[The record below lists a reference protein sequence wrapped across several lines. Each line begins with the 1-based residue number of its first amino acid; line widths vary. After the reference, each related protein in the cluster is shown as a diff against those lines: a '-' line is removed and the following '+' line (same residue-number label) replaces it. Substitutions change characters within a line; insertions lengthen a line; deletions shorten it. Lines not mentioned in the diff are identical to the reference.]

1 MASDVSIRVGVD
13 GAAEFKTAIRSM
25 NGQMRTLDSEM
36 RALTSG
42 IDNLDDAEA
51 ATAQRM
57 DVMSRKIQ
65 LTGQRIQTLT
75 AEYDRQVA
83 KLEEL
88 GRAQQEALNSGD
100 TAAIARATNAYNR
113 QQQEVNNLSRQLNNA
128 QADMNRFEQNMRDI
142 ENGTDRLTQSFRDT
156 GNAADNMGN
165 SFADAFT
172 AGAVSGAVQSMIS
185 GISGLIDSTMEYQR
199 IMASLETSSQ
209 HAGYTAEQ
217 TETSYRQ
224 LYQVLGDEQSSAT
237 ALANFQALGLSQTEL
252 TRLIDSAI
260 GAWATY
266 GDSIPIDSL
275 AEAVNETVK
284 VGTVTGTFAD
294 VLNWAGTSEDDFNDK
309 LAACTDEQ
317 ERMQLVMD
325 ELSRQGLPQMADAFR
340 QNNAALIETNDAQAQ
355 MQDALAQTTEAV
367 MPLAASITS
376 GLASALTALQPT
388 IQTII
393 EKVQDFTRAVI
404 DFISDNRELASVIS
418 TVAIAF
424 LSFSKVSGAIT
435 AIKGFAVSLKSAITA
450 MRTAQTASQ
459 LLNATLLANP
469 WGMVATAVSVLVGV
483 LGTFAIQSL
492 TTENSLDSLTDKID
506 EQAESWKELADASQ
520 EQAEG
525 ELAQIEQARRYVE
538 ELQGMVDANGRVTE
552 TESARAAGLYELVN
566 QLLPGLVQKT
576 GEGEKATYSFADSI
590 DTLIEKQKALALQEA
605 YRDDYVEAIK
615 KKQEAVETLT
625 ELYQKQAKYQKEWE
639 ESNGADSFA
648 KKQLGQVEKSIQKQT
663 ELLGTYDQTIT
674 KVEALNTAIASGD
687 YESASQMVDNF
698 GLSLQNLSNMS
709 IAQVTEEYNQLKTA
723 IAGIENQLNSGGL
736 EESQR
741 LALQGVLNQLN
752 GYLPQYEAQMNALGA
767 GGINS
772 FGEGTTSATPSA
784 VNAVDNVR
792 LQSINALNMGDQP
805 SQLGSNGIAN
815 YAVGIVSNI
824 ANAVSASG
832 SVRESA
838 IENLESS
845 AQALSKG
852 VETGSSYGKGISSS
866 SGGVGSIALNI
877 AKTASANLDD
887 YVGAKTSGQ
896 NMTAGFLAGFTGDSI
911 YARARTIVRN
921 VQNIVSVTMEMH
933 SPSRWMKRAGKN
945 IVEGLA
951 IGLESDSAEKAI
963 ENQVRSIMD
972 AAVDLS
978 DTLGKAL
985 LKKEDELNN
994 AIAEMDA
1001 EAAEKQAAEE
1011 LATYKQNLKE
1021 KYDELGKAEK
1031 KEKAKIQAEIDKL
1044 QKDWNDKQ
1052 LETQEKAAKEQ
1063 LQAQLSALQEY
1074 KQEYESALQEIE
1086 QSQQSMADKLMSYGE
1101 LFGTI
1106 TDEETGASFIELGDL
1121 EEEINA
1127 IERYGNALEELKS
1140 RGIPEGLLDEVV
1152 NLNVDDAIAYTDQLL
1167 NMTDD
1172 QYEKYMQL
1180 WEQKQEAAEEVARK
1194 FYQDEMDAMTREF
1207 VDKIP
1212 GELSDVKDEMRTI
1225 GVNSIQGM
1233 INGIKSMSGILSDAA
1248 RQVISDALSAMRSE
1262 ADIHSPSKK
1271 TENLIGKPLAQGIEV
1286 GFLDQLAGIKNT
1298 MASAIMAPFNRVTT
1312 TDLYGATAGMVNGMA
1327 AAAPTGGDIPTINVP
1342 VYLNKRQIAEA
1353 MYDPLKQVGKQR
1365 GY

>member
-51 ATAQRM
+51 AAAQRM

-75 AEYDRQVA
+75 EEYDRQAA

-88 GRAQQEALNSGD
+88 GRAQDEAMQSND
-100 TAAIARATNAYNR
+100 TAAITRATNAYNH
-113 QQQEVNNLSRQLNNA
+113 QQQVVNDLTRQLNSA
-128 QADMNRFEQNMRDI
+128 QADMNRFEREMRDI

-217 TETSYRQ
+217 TEASYRQ

-355 MQDALAQTTEAV
+355 MQNALAQTTEAV

-393 EKVQDFTRAVI
+393 EKVQDFTSAVI

-424 LSFSKVSGAIT
+424 LSFSKISTAIT
-435 AIKGFAVSLKSAITA
+435 AIKGFVTSIKGMITA
-450 MRTAQTASQ
+450 MRSAQTASQ
-459 LLNATLLANP
+459 LLNTTLMANP
-469 WGMVATAVSVLVGV
+469 WGLAAAAVSVFVGALATLAV
-483 LGTFAIQSL
+483 SSIN
-492 TTENSLDSLTDKID
+492 TEDSLDSLTDKID

-520 EQAEG
+520 EKAEG
-525 ELAQIEQARRYVE
+525 ELAQIEQARQYIE

-552 TESARAAGLYELVN
+552 AESARAAGLYELVN

-605 YRDDYVEAIK
+605 YQDDYVEAIK
-615 KKQEAVETLT
+615 GKQEAVENLT
-625 ELYQKQAKYQKEWE
+625 KLYGEQAKWQEQYNKYGE
-639 ESNGADSFA
+639 AYA
-648 KKQLGQVEKSIQKQT
+648 KGELERTNQAIEKQT

-698 GLSLQNLSNMS
+698 GLSLQNLGNMS
-709 IAQVTEEYNQLKTA
+709 VAQLTEEYNQLKTA

-741 LALQGVLNQLN
+741 LALQGVLKQLN

-767 GGINS
+767 GGIDS
-772 FGEGTTSATPSA
+772 FSEGTTSATPSA

-805 SQLGSNGIAN
+805 SQLGSEA
-815 YAVGIVSNI
+815 
-824 ANAVSASG
+824 
-832 SVRESA
+832 
-838 IENLESS
+838 
-845 AQALSKG
+845 
-852 VETGSSYGKGISSS
+852 GSSYGEGISSS
-866 SGGVGSIALNI
+866 SGDVGSIALNI

-887 YVGAKTSGQ
+887 YAGAKTSGQ

-921 VQNIVSVTMEMH
+921 VQNVVSVTMEMN

-963 ENQVRSIMD
+963 ENQIRSIMD

-1011 LATYKQNLKE
+1011 LATYKQNLKT
-1021 KYDELGKAEK
+1021 KYEELGKAEK

-1086 QSQQSMADKLMSYGE
+1086 QSQQSMADKLMDYGE
-1101 LFGTI
+1101 LFETI
-1106 TDEETGASFIELGDL
+1106 TDEETGVSFIELGDL

-1152 NLNVDDAIAYTDQLL
+1152 NLNIDDAIAYTDQLL

-1194 FYQDEMDAMTREF
+1194 FYQDEMDAMTKEF
-1207 VDKIP
+1207 VDRIP
-1212 GELSDVKDEMRTI
+1212 GELSGLKDDMRTI
-1225 GVNSIQGM
+1225 GVNSIQGL
-1233 INGIKSMSGILSDAA
+1233 INGIQSMSGMLSDAA

-1286 GFLDQLAGIKNT
+1286 GFFDQLASIKNT
-1298 MASAIMAPFNRVTT
+1298 MASAIMAPFSRITT
-1312 TDLYGATAGMVNGMA
+1312 NDLYGATAGMVNGMA
-1327 AAAPTGGDIPTINVP
+1327 AAAPVGGMTSTVVIPVN
-1342 VYLNKRQIAEA
+1342 LNGKKIAEVI
-1353 MYDPLKQVGKQR
+1353 YDPLKQVGKQR

>member
-13 GAAEFKTAIRSM
+13 GASEFKTAIRSM

-51 ATAQRM
+51 AAAQRM

-75 AEYDRQVA
+75 DEYDRQAA

-88 GRAQQEALNSGD
+88 GRAQDEAMQSND
-100 TAAIARATNAYNR
+100 TAAITRATNAYNH
-113 QQQEVNNLSRQLNNA
+113 QQQVVNNLTRQLNSA
-128 QADMNRFEQNMRDI
+128 QADMNRFEREMRDI

-217 TETSYRQ
+217 TEASYRQ

-355 MQDALAQTTEAV
+355 MHNALAQTTEAV

-424 LSFSKVSGAIT
+424 LSFSKISTAIT
-435 AIKGFAVSLKSAITA
+435 AIKGFVTSIKGMITA
-450 MRTAQTASQ
+450 MRSAQTASQ
-459 LLNATLLANP
+459 LLNTTLMANP
-469 WGMVATAVSVLVGV
+469 WGLAAAAVSVFVGALATLAV
-483 LGTFAIQSL
+483 SSIN
-492 TTENSLDSLTDKID
+492 TEDSLDSLTDKID

-552 TESARAAGLYELVN
+552 AESARAAGLYELVN

-576 GEGEKATYSFADSI
+576 GEGEKATYSFAESI

-605 YRDDYVEAIK
+605 YQDDYVEAIK
-615 KKQEAVETLT
+615 GKQEAVENLT
-625 ELYQKQAKYQKEWE
+625 KLYGEQAKWQEQYNKYGE
-639 ESNGADSFA
+639 AYA
-648 KKQLGQVEKSIQKQT
+648 KGELERTNQAIEKQT

-698 GLSLQNLSNMS
+698 GLSLQNLGNMS
-709 IAQVTEEYNQLKTA
+709 VAQLTEKYNQLKTA

-772 FGEGTTSATPSA
+772 FGEGTTAAAPSA

-792 LQSINALNMGDQP
+792 LQAINTLNMGNQP
-805 SQLGSNGIAN
+805 SELGSEGISN
-815 YAVGIVSNI
+815 YATGIVSNI
-824 ANAVSASG
+824 ANAVSASE

-845 AQALSKG
+845 VEALSKG
-852 VETGSSYGKGISSS
+852 VKAGSSYGEGISSS
-866 SGGVGSIALNI
+866 SGDVGSIALNI
-877 AKTASANLDD
+877 AKAASSNLDD
-887 YVGAKTSGQ
+887 YAGTKTSGQ

-951 IGLESDSAEKAI
+951 IGLESNSAEKAT
-963 ENQVRSIMD
+963 EKQMRSISD
-972 AAVDLS
+972 LVIDLS
-978 DTLGKAL
+978 EELSNAL
-985 LKKEDELNN
+985 LKKESELNK
-994 AIAEMDA
+994 AIADMDA
-1001 EAAEKQAAEE
+1001 KAAEKQAAEE
-1011 LATYKQNLKE
+1011 LATYKQNLKT
-1021 KYDELGKAEK
+1021 KYEELGKAEK

-1127 IERYGNALEELKS
+1127 IERYGDALEQLKS
-1140 RGIPEGLLDEVV
+1140 RGVPEGLLDEVV

-1194 FYQDEMDAMTREF
+1194 FYQDEMDAMTKEF

-1212 GELSDVKDEMRTI
+1212 GELSGLKDDMRTI
-1225 GVNSIQGM
+1225 GVNSIQGL
-1233 INGIKSMSGILSDAA
+1233 INGIKSMSGMLSDAA

-1286 GFLDQLAGIKNT
+1286 GFFDQLASIKNT

-1327 AAAPTGGDIPTINVP
+1327 AATPTGGGIPIINVP

>member
-13 GAAEFKTAIRSM
+13 GAAEFKTAIRSI

-51 ATAQRM
+51 AAGQRM
-57 DVMSRKIQ
+57 EILQRQAQ

-100 TAAIARATNAYNR
+100 TAAITRATNAYNR

-217 TETSYRQ
+217 TEASYRQ

-294 VLNWAGTSEDDFNDK
+294 ILNWAGTSEDDFNDK

-388 IQTII
+388 TQTTI
-393 EKVQDFTRAVI
+393 EKVQDFTRVVI

-424 LSFSKVSGAIT
+424 LSFSKISTAIT
-435 AIKGFAVSLKSAITA
+435 AIKGFVTSIKGMITA
-450 MRTAQTASQ
+450 MRSAQTASQ
-459 LLNATLLANP
+459 LLNTTLMANP
-469 WGMVATAVSVLVGV
+469 WGLAAAAVSVFVGALATLAV
-483 LGTFAIQSL
+483 SSIN
-492 TTENSLDSLTDKID
+492 TEDSLDSLTDKID

-520 EQAEG
+520 EKAEG
-525 ELAQIEQARRYVE
+525 ELAQIEQTRQYIE

-552 TESARAAGLYELVN
+552 AESARAAGLYELVN

-605 YRDDYVEAIK
+605 YQDDYVEAIK
-615 KKQEAVETLT
+615 GKQEAVENLT
-625 ELYQKQAKYQKEWE
+625 KLYGEQAKWQEQYNKYGE
-639 ESNGADSFA
+639 AYA
-648 KKQLGQVEKSIQKQT
+648 KGELERTNQAIEKQT

-698 GLSLQNLSNMS
+698 GLSLQNLGNMS
-709 IAQVTEEYNQLKTA
+709 VAQLTEEYNQLKTA

-772 FGEGTTSATPSA
+772 FSEGTTSATPSA

-805 SQLGSNGIAN
+805 SQLGSEA
-815 YAVGIVSNI
+815 
-824 ANAVSASG
+824 
-832 SVRESA
+832 
-838 IENLESS
+838 
-845 AQALSKG
+845 
-852 VETGSSYGKGISSS
+852 GSSYGEGISSS
-866 SGGVGSIALNI
+866 SGDVGSIALNI

-887 YVGAKTSGQ
+887 YAGAKTSGQ

-911 YARARTIVRN
+911 YARARTIVSN
-921 VQNIVSVTMEMH
+921 VQNVVSVTMEMN

-1086 QSQQSMADKLMSYGE
+1086 QSQQSMADKLMDYGE
-1101 LFGTI
+1101 LFETI
-1106 TDEETGASFIELGDL
+1106 TDEETGVSFIELGDL

-1127 IERYGNALEELKS
+1127 IERYGDALEQLKS
-1140 RGIPEGLLDEVV
+1140 RGVPEGLLDEVV
-1152 NLNVDDAIAYTDQLL
+1152 NLNIDDAIAYTDQLL

-1233 INGIKSMSGILSDAA
+1233 INGIKSMSGMLSDAA

-1271 TENLIGKPLAQGIEV
+1271 TENLIGKPLAQGVEV
-1286 GFLDQLAGIKNT
+1286 GFLDQLASIKNT

-1327 AAAPTGGDIPTINVP
+1327 AAAPMGGGIPIINVP

>member
-51 ATAQRM
+51 AAAQRM
-57 DVMSRKIQ
+57 DAMSRKIQ
-65 LTGQRIQTLT
+65 LTRQRIQTLT
-75 AEYDRQVA
+75 EEYDRQAA

-88 GRAQQEALNSGD
+88 GRAQDEAMQSND
-100 TAAIARATNAYNR
+100 TAAITRATNAYNH
-113 QQQEVNNLSRQLNNA
+113 QQQVVNDLTRQLNSA
-128 QADMNRFEQNMRDI
+128 QADMNRFEREMRDI

-156 GNAADNMGN
+156 GNAADDMGN

-217 TETSYRQ
+217 TEASYRQ

-355 MQDALAQTTEAV
+355 MQNALAQTTEAV

-376 GLASALTALQPT
+376 DFASALTALQPT

-393 EKVQDFTRAVI
+393 EKVQDFTSVVI
-404 DFISDNRELASVIS
+404 DFNSDNRELASVIS

-424 LSFSKVSGAIT
+424 LSFSKISTAIT
-435 AIKGFAVSLKSAITA
+435 AIKGFATSIKGMITA
-450 MRTAQTASQ
+450 MRSAQTASQ
-459 LLNATLLANP
+459 LLNTTLMANP
-469 WGMVATAVSVLVGV
+469 WGLAAAAVSVFVGALATLAV
-483 LGTFAIQSL
+483 SSIN
-492 TTENSLDSLTDKID
+492 TEDSLDSLTDKID

-520 EQAEG
+520 EKAEG
-525 ELAQIEQARRYVE
+525 ELAQIEQARQYIE

-552 TESARAAGLYELVN
+552 AESARATGLYELVN

-605 YRDDYVEAIK
+605 YQDDYVEAIK
-615 KKQEAVETLT
+615 GKQEAVENLT
-625 ELYQKQAKYQKEWE
+625 KLYGEQAKWQEQYNKYGE
-639 ESNGADSFA
+639 AYA
-648 KKQLGQVEKSIQKQT
+648 KGELERTNQAIEKQT

-698 GLSLQNLSNMS
+698 GLSLQNLGNMS
-709 IAQVTEEYNQLKTA
+709 VAQLTEEYNQLKTA

-772 FGEGTTSATPSA
+772 FSEGTTSATPSA
-784 VNAVDNVR
+784 VN
-792 LQSINALNMGDQP
+792 
-805 SQLGSNGIAN
+805 
-815 YAVGIVSNI
+815 
-824 ANAVSASG
+824 ASG

-852 VETGSSYGKGISSS
+852 VEAGSSYGEGISSS
-866 SGGVGSIALNI
+866 SGDVGSIALNI

-887 YVGAKTSGQ
+887 YAGAKTSGQ

-921 VQNIVSVTMEMH
+921 VQNVVSATMEMH

-1001 EAAEKQAAEE
+1001 KAAEKQAAEE
-1011 LATYKQNLKE
+1011 LATYKQNLKT
-1021 KYDELGKAEK
+1021 KYEELGKAEK

-1086 QSQQSMADKLMSYGE
+1086 QSQQSMADKLMDYGE
-1101 LFGTI
+1101 LFETI
-1106 TDEETGASFIELGDL
+1106 TDEETGVSFIELGDL

-1127 IERYGNALEELKS
+1127 IERYGDALEQLKS
-1140 RGIPEGLLDEVV
+1140 RGVPEGLLDEVV
-1152 NLNVDDAIAYTDQLL
+1152 NLNIDDAIAYTDQLL

-1172 QYEKYMQL
+1172 QYEKYMKL

-1233 INGIKSMSGILSDAA
+1233 INGIKSMSGMLSDAA

-1271 TENLIGKPLAQGIEV
+1271 TENLIGKPLAQGVEV
-1286 GFLDQLAGIKNT
+1286 GFLDQLASIKNS

-1327 AAAPTGGDIPTINVP
+1327 AATPTGGGIPIINVP

>member
-51 ATAQRM
+51 AAAQRM

-75 AEYDRQVA
+75 EEYDRQAA

-88 GRAQQEALNSGD
+88 GRAQDEAMQSND
-100 TAAIARATNAYNR
+100 TAAITRATNAYNH
-113 QQQEVNNLSRQLNNA
+113 QQQVVNDLTRQLNSA
-128 QADMNRFEQNMRDI
+128 QADMNRFEREMRDI

-165 SFADAFT
+165 SFAEAFT
-172 AGAVSGAVQSMIS
+172 AGAVSGAVQYMIS

-209 HAGYTAEQ
+209 HAGYTAAE
-217 TETSYRQ
+217 TEASYRQ

-355 MQDALAQTTEAV
+355 MQNALAQTTEAV

-393 EKVQDFTRAVI
+393 EKVQDFTSAGI

-424 LSFSKVSGAIT
+424 LSFSKISTAIT
-435 AIKGFAVSLKSAITA
+435 AIKGFVTSIKGMITA
-450 MRTAQTASQ
+450 MRSAQTASQ
-459 LLNATLLANP
+459 LLNTTLMANP
-469 WGMVATAVSVLVGV
+469 WGLAAAAVSVFVGALATLAV
-483 LGTFAIQSL
+483 SSIN
-492 TTENSLDSLTDKID
+492 TEDSLDSLTDKID

-552 TESARAAGLYELVN
+552 AESARAAGLYELVN

-648 KKQLGQVEKSIQKQT
+648 KKQLEQVEKSIQKQT

-772 FGEGTTSATPSA
+772 FSEGTTSATPSA

-805 SQLGSNGIAN
+805 SQLGSEA
-815 YAVGIVSNI
+815 
-824 ANAVSASG
+824 
-832 SVRESA
+832 
-838 IENLESS
+838 
-845 AQALSKG
+845 
-852 VETGSSYGKGISSS
+852 GSSYGEGISSS
-866 SGGVGSIALNI
+866 SGDVGSIALNI

-887 YVGAKTSGQ
+887 YAGAKTSGQ

-921 VQNIVSVTMEMH
+921 VQNVVSVTMEMH

-963 ENQVRSIMD
+963 ENQIRSIMD

-1011 LATYKQNLKE
+1011 LATYKQNLKT
-1021 KYDELGKAEK
+1021 KYEELGKAEK

-1086 QSQQSMADKLMSYGE
+1086 QSQQSMADKLMDYGE
-1101 LFGTI
+1101 LFETI
-1106 TDEETGASFIELGDL
+1106 TDEETGVSFIELGDL

-1127 IERYGNALEELKS
+1127 IERYGDALEQLKS
-1140 RGIPEGLLDEVV
+1140 RGVPEGLLDEVV
-1152 NLNVDDAIAYTDQLL
+1152 NLNIDDAIAYTDQLL

-1207 VDKIP
+1207 IDKIP
-1212 GELSDVKDEMRTI
+1212 GELSGLKDDMRTI
-1225 GVNSIQGM
+1225 GVNSIQGL
-1233 INGIKSMSGILSDAA
+1233 INGIKSMSGMLSDAA

-1286 GFLDQLAGIKNT
+1286 GFLDQLASIKNS

-1327 AAAPTGGDIPTINVP
+1327 AAAPTGGGIPIINVP

>member
-13 GAAEFKTAIRSM
+13 GAAEFKTAIRSI

-51 ATAQRM
+51 AAGQRM
-57 DVMSRKIQ
+57 EILQRQAQ

-75 AEYDRQVA
+75 AEYNRQVA

-100 TAAIARATNAYNR
+100 TAAITRATNAYNR

-142 ENGTDRLTQSFRDT
+142 ENGTDRLTRSFRDT
-156 GNAADNMGN
+156 GNAADDMGN

-209 HAGYTAEQ
+209 HAGYTAAE
-217 TETSYRQ
+217 TEASYRQ

-294 VLNWAGTSEDDFNDK
+294 VLNWAGTSEDDFNNK
-309 LAACTDEQ
+309 LAACTTEQ

-424 LSFSKVSGAIT
+424 LSFSKISTAIT
-435 AIKGFAVSLKSAITA
+435 AIKGFATSIKGMITA
-450 MRTAQTASQ
+450 MRSAQTASQ
-459 LLNATLLANP
+459 LLNTTLMANP
-469 WGMVATAVSVLVGV
+469 WGLAAAAVSVFVGALATLAV
-483 LGTFAIQSL
+483 SSIN
-492 TTENSLDSLTDKID
+492 TEDSLDSLTDKID

-520 EQAEG
+520 EKAEG
-525 ELAQIEQARRYVE
+525 ELAQIEQARQYIE

-552 TESARAAGLYELVN
+552 AESARAAGLYELVN

-590 DTLIEKQKALALQEA
+590 DTLIKKQKALALQEA
-605 YRDDYVEAIK
+605 YQDDYVEAIK
-615 KKQEAVETLT
+615 GKQEAVENLT
-625 ELYQKQAKYQKEWE
+625 KLYGEQAKWQEQYNKYGE
-639 ESNGADSFA
+639 AYA
-648 KKQLGQVEKSIQKQT
+648 KGELERTNQAIEKQT

-698 GLSLQNLSNMS
+698 GLSLQNLGNMS
-709 IAQVTEEYNQLKTA
+709 VAQLTEEYNQLKTA

-772 FGEGTTSATPSA
+772 FGEGTTAAAPSA

-792 LQSINALNMGDQP
+792 LQAINALNMGNQP
-805 SQLGSNGIAN
+805 SELGSEGISN
-815 YAVGIVSNI
+815 YATGIVSNV
-824 ANAVSASG
+824 ANAVSASE

-845 AQALSKG
+845 AEALSKG
-852 VETGSSYGKGISSS
+852 VKAGSSYGEGISSS
-866 SGGVGSIALNI
+866 SGDVGSIALNI

-887 YVGAKTSGQ
+887 YAGAKTSGQ

-951 IGLESDSAEKAI
+951 IGLESNSAEKAT
-963 ENQVRSIMD
+963 EKQMRSISD
-972 AAVDLS
+972 LVIDLS
-978 DTLGKAL
+978 EELSNAL
-985 LKKEDELNN
+985 LKKESELNK
-994 AIAEMDA
+994 AIADMDA
-1001 EAAEKQAAEE
+1001 KAAEKQAAEE

-1052 LETQEKAAKEQ
+1052 LEAQEKAAKEQ

-1086 QSQQSMADKLMSYGE
+1086 QSQQSMSDRVNHYGD
-1101 LFGTI
+1101 LFT
-1106 TDEETGASFIELGDL
+1106 TVNDAETGGVFIELGDL
-1121 EEEINA
+1121 QDEINA
-1127 IERYGNALEELKS
+1127 IERYGDALERLKS
-1140 RGIPEGLLDEVV
+1140 RGVPEGLLDEIV
-1152 NLNVDDAIAYTDQLL
+1152 NLDVDDAIAYTDELL

-1172 QYEKYMQL
+1172 QYEKYMKL
-1180 WEQKQEAAEEVARK
+1180 WEQKQDAAEEVARK
-1194 FYQDEMDAMTREF
+1194 FYQDELDAMTEDF
-1207 VDKIP
+1207 VDRIP
-1212 GELSDVKDEMRTI
+1212 GELSGLKDDMRTI
-1225 GVNSIQGM
+1225 GVNSIQGL
-1233 INGIKSMSGILSDAA
+1233 INGIQSMSGMLSDAA

-1286 GFLDQLAGIKNT
+1286 GFLDQLASIKNT
-1298 MASAIMAPFNRVTT
+1298 MASAIMAPFSRVTT
-1312 TDLYGATAGMVNGMA
+1312 ADLYGATAGMVNGMA
-1327 AAAPTGGDIPTINVP
+1327 AVAPTGGGIPIINVP

>member
-13 GAAEFKTAIRSM
+13 GAAEFKTAIRSI

-51 ATAQRM
+51 AAAQRM

-75 AEYDRQVA
+75 EEYDRQAA

-88 GRAQQEALNSGD
+88 GRAQDEAMQSND
-100 TAAIARATNAYNR
+100 TAAITRTTNAYNH
-113 QQQEVNNLSRQLNNA
+113 QQQVVNDLTRQLNSA
-128 QADMNRFEQNMRDI
+128 QADMNRFEREMRDI

-156 GNAADNMGN
+156 GNAADDMGN

-217 TETSYRQ
+217 TEASYRQ

-355 MQDALAQTTEAV
+355 MQNALAQTTEAV

-393 EKVQDFTRAVI
+393 EKVQDFTSAVI

-424 LSFSKVSGAIT
+424 LSFSKISTAIT
-435 AIKGFAVSLKSAITA
+435 AIKGFVTSIKGMITA
-450 MRTAQTASQ
+450 MRSAQTASQ
-459 LLNATLLANP
+459 LLNTTLMANP
-469 WGMVATAVSVLVGV
+469 WGLAAAAVSVFVGALATLAV
-483 LGTFAIQSL
+483 SSIN
-492 TTENSLDSLTDKID
+492 TEDSLDSLTDKID

-520 EQAEG
+520 EKAEG
-525 ELAQIEQARRYVE
+525 ELAQIEQARQYIE

-552 TESARAAGLYELVN
+552 AESARAAGLYELVN

-605 YRDDYVEAIK
+605 YQDDYVEAIK
-615 KKQEAVETLT
+615 GKQEAVETLT

-648 KKQLGQVEKSIQKQT
+648 KKQLEQVEKSIQKQT

-767 GGINS
+767 GGISNYAA
-772 FGEGTTSATPSA
+772 GI
-784 VNAVDNVR
+784 VDNV
-792 LQSINALNMGDQP
+792 
-805 SQLGSNGIAN
+805 
-815 YAVGIVSNI
+815 
-824 ANAVSASG
+824 ANAVSASE

-838 IENLESS
+838 IESLESS
-845 AQALSKG
+845 AEALSKG
-852 VETGSSYGKGISSS
+852 AEAGSSYGEGISSS
-866 SGGVGSIALNI
+866 SGDVGSIALGI
-877 AKTASANLDD
+877 AQTASANLDD
-887 YVGAKTSGQ
+887 YAGAKTSGQ

-911 YARARTIVRN
+911 YERARTIIRN
-921 VQNIVSVTMEMH
+921 VQNLVSVTMEMN

-1233 INGIKSMSGILSDAA
+1233 INGIKSMSGMLSDAA

-1286 GFLDQLAGIKNT
+1286 GFFDQLASIKNT

-1327 AAAPTGGDIPTINVP
+1327 AAAPTGGGIPIINVP

>member
-13 GAAEFKTAIRSM
+13 GAAEFKTAIRSI

-51 ATAQRM
+51 AAGQRM
-57 DVMSRKIQ
+57 EILQRQAQ

-75 AEYDRQVA
+75 AEYNRQVA

-100 TAAIARATNAYNR
+100 TAAITRATNAYNR

-142 ENGTDRLTQSFRDT
+142 ENGTDRLTRSFRDT
-156 GNAADNMGN
+156 GNAADDMGN

-209 HAGYTAEQ
+209 HAGYTAAE
-217 TETSYRQ
+217 TEASYRQ

-294 VLNWAGTSEDDFNDK
+294 VLNWAGTSEDDFNNK
-309 LAACTDEQ
+309 LAACTTEQ

-424 LSFSKVSGAIT
+424 LSFSKISTAIT
-435 AIKGFAVSLKSAITA
+435 AIKGFATSIKGMITA
-450 MRTAQTASQ
+450 MRSAQTASQ
-459 LLNATLLANP
+459 LLNTTLMANP
-469 WGMVATAVSVLVGV
+469 WGLAAAAVSVFVGALATLAV
-483 LGTFAIQSL
+483 SSIN
-492 TTENSLDSLTDKID
+492 TEDSLDSLTDKID

-520 EQAEG
+520 EKAEG
-525 ELAQIEQARRYVE
+525 ELAQIEQARQYIE

-552 TESARAAGLYELVN
+552 AESARAAGLYELVN

-590 DTLIEKQKALALQEA
+590 DTLIKKQKALALQEA
-605 YRDDYVEAIK
+605 YQDDYVEAIK
-615 KKQEAVETLT
+615 GKQEAVENLT
-625 ELYQKQAKYQKEWE
+625 KLYGEQAKWQEQYNKYGE
-639 ESNGADSFA
+639 AYA
-648 KKQLGQVEKSIQKQT
+648 KGELERTNQAIEKQT

-698 GLSLQNLSNMS
+698 GLSLQNLGNMS
-709 IAQVTEEYNQLKTA
+709 VAQLTEEYNQLKTA

-772 FGEGTTSATPSA
+772 FGEGTTAAAPSA

-792 LQSINALNMGDQP
+792 LQAINALNMGNQP
-805 SQLGSNGIAN
+805 SELGSEGISN
-815 YAVGIVSNI
+815 YATGIVSNV
-824 ANAVSASG
+824 ANAVSASE

-845 AQALSKG
+845 AEALSKG
-852 VETGSSYGKGISSS
+852 VKAGSSYGEGISSS
-866 SGGVGSIALNI
+866 SGDVGSIALNI

-887 YVGAKTSGQ
+887 YAGAKTSGQ

-951 IGLESDSAEKAI
+951 IGLESNSAEKAT
-963 ENQVRSIMD
+963 EKQMRSISD
-972 AAVDLS
+972 LVIDLS
-978 DTLGKAL
+978 EELSNAL
-985 LKKEDELNN
+985 LKKESELNK
-994 AIAEMDA
+994 AIADMDA
-1001 EAAEKQAAEE
+1001 KAAEKQAAEE

-1052 LETQEKAAKEQ
+1052 LEAQEKAAKEQ

-1086 QSQQSMADKLMSYGE
+1086 QSQQSMSDRLKDYGD
-1101 LFGTI
+1101 LFT
-1106 TDEETGASFIELGDL
+1106 TVNDAETGGVFIELGDL
-1121 EEEINA
+1121 QDEINA
-1127 IERYGNALEELKS
+1127 IERYGDALERLKS
-1140 RGIPEGLLDEVV
+1140 RGVPEGLLDEIV
-1152 NLNVDDAIAYTDQLL
+1152 NLDVDDAIAYTDELL

-1172 QYEKYMQL
+1172 QYEKYMKL
-1180 WEQKQEAAEEVARK
+1180 WEQKQDAAEEVARK
-1194 FYQDEMDAMTREF
+1194 FYQDELDAMTEDF
-1207 VDKIP
+1207 VDRIP
-1212 GELSDVKDEMRTI
+1212 GELSGLKDDMRTI
-1225 GVNSIQGM
+1225 GVNSIQGL
-1233 INGIKSMSGILSDAA
+1233 INGIQSMSGMLSDAA

-1286 GFLDQLAGIKNT
+1286 GFLDQLASIKNT
-1298 MASAIMAPFNRVTT
+1298 MASAIMAPFSRVTT
-1312 TDLYGATAGMVNGMA
+1312 ADLYGATAGMVNGMA
-1327 AAAPTGGDIPTINVP
+1327 AVAPTGGGIPIINVP

>member
-51 ATAQRM
+51 AAGQRM
-57 DVMSRKIQ
+57 EILQRQAQ

-100 TAAIARATNAYNR
+100 TAAITRATNAYNR

-156 GNAADNMGN
+156 GNAADDMGN

-217 TETSYRQ
+217 TEASYRQ

-355 MQDALAQTTEAV
+355 MQNALAQTTEAV

-393 EKVQDFTRAVI
+393 EKVQDFTSAVI

-424 LSFSKVSGAIT
+424 LSFSKISTAIT
-435 AIKGFAVSLKSAITA
+435 AIKGFVTSIKGMITA
-450 MRTAQTASQ
+450 MRSAQTASQ
-459 LLNATLLANP
+459 LLNTTLMANP
-469 WGMVATAVSVLVGV
+469 WGLAAAAVSVFVGALATLAV
-483 LGTFAIQSL
+483 SSIN
-492 TTENSLDSLTDKID
+492 TEDSLDSLTDKID

-520 EQAEG
+520 EKAEG
-525 ELAQIEQARRYVE
+525 ELAQIEQARQYIE

-552 TESARAAGLYELVN
+552 AESARAAGLYELVN

-605 YRDDYVEAIK
+605 YQDDYVEAIK
-615 KKQEAVETLT
+615 GKQEAVENLT
-625 ELYQKQAKYQKEWE
+625 KLYGEQAKWQEQYNKYGE
-639 ESNGADSFA
+639 AYA
-648 KKQLGQVEKSIQKQT
+648 KGELERTNQAIEKQT

-698 GLSLQNLSNMS
+698 GLSLQNLGNMS
-709 IAQVTEEYNQLKTA
+709 VAQLTEEYNQLKTA

-772 FGEGTTSATPSA
+772 FSEGTTAAAPSA

-792 LQSINALNMGDQP
+792 LQAINALNMGNQP
-805 SQLGSNGIAN
+805 SELGSDGISN
-815 YAVGIVSNI
+815 YAAGIVDNV
-824 ANAVSASG
+824 ANAVSASE

-838 IENLESS
+838 IESLESS
-845 AQALSKG
+845 AEALSKG
-852 VETGSSYGKGISSS
+852 AEAGSSYGEGISSS
-866 SGGVGSIALNI
+866 SGDVGSIALGI
-877 AKTASANLDD
+877 AQTASANLDD
-887 YVGAKTSGQ
+887 YAGAKTSGQ

-911 YARARTIVRN
+911 YERARTIIRN

-951 IGLESDSAEKAI
+951 IGLESNSAEKAT
-963 ENQVRSIMD
+963 EKQMRSISD
-972 AAVDLS
+972 LVIDLS
-978 DTLGKAL
+978 EELSNAL
-985 LKKEDELNN
+985 LKKEGELNK
-994 AIAEMDA
+994 AIADMDA
-1001 EAAEKQAAEE
+1001 KAAEKQAAEE
-1011 LATYKQNLKE
+1011 LATYKKNIAD
-1021 KYDELGKAEK
+1021 KYEELGKAEK
-1031 KEKAKIQAEIDKL
+1031 KDKQKVLDEIEKL
-1044 QKDWNDKQ
+1044 QNDWNKKQ
-1052 LETQEKAAKEQ
+1052 IESQEKAAKEQ

-1194 FYQDEMDAMTREF
+1194 FYQDEMDAMTKEF

-1233 INGIKSMSGILSDAA
+1233 INGIKSMSGMLSDAA

-1286 GFLDQLAGIKNT
+1286 GFFDQLASIKNT

-1327 AAAPTGGDIPTINVP
+1327 AATPTGGGIPIINVP

>member
-13 GAAEFKTAIRSM
+13 GAAEFKTAIRSI

-51 ATAQRM
+51 AAAQRM

-75 AEYDRQVA
+75 EEYDRQAA

-88 GRAQQEALNSGD
+88 GRAQDEAMQSND
-100 TAAIARATNAYNR
+100 TAAITRATNAYNH
-113 QQQEVNNLSRQLNNA
+113 QQQVVNDLTRQLNSA
-128 QADMNRFEQNMRDI
+128 QADMNRFEREMRDI

-217 TETSYRQ
+217 TEASYRQ

-355 MQDALAQTTEAV
+355 MQNALAQTTEAV

-393 EKVQDFTRAVI
+393 EKVQDFTSAVI

-424 LSFSKVSGAIT
+424 LSFSKISTAIT
-435 AIKGFAVSLKSAITA
+435 AIKGFVTSIKGMITA
-450 MRTAQTASQ
+450 MRSAQTASQ
-459 LLNATLLANP
+459 LLNTTLMANP
-469 WGMVATAVSVLVGV
+469 WGLAAAAVSVFVGALATLAV
-483 LGTFAIQSL
+483 SSIN
-492 TTENSLDSLTDKID
+492 TEDSLDSLTDKID

-520 EQAEG
+520 EKAEG
-525 ELAQIEQARRYVE
+525 ELAQIEQARQYIE

-552 TESARAAGLYELVN
+552 AESARAAGLYELVN

-605 YRDDYVEAIK
+605 YQDDYVEAIK
-615 KKQEAVETLT
+615 GKQEAVENLT
-625 ELYQKQAKYQKEWE
+625 KLYGEQAKWQEQYNKYGE
-639 ESNGADSFA
+639 AYA
-648 KKQLGQVEKSIQKQT
+648 KGELERTNQAIEKQT

-698 GLSLQNLSNMS
+698 GLSLQNLGNMS
-709 IAQVTEEYNQLKTA
+709 VAQLTEEYNQLKTA

-752 GYLPQYEAQMNALGA
+752 GYLPQYEAQMKALGA
-767 GGINS
+767 GGIDS
-772 FGEGTTSATPSA
+772 FSEGTTVAAPSA

-792 LQSINALNMGDQP
+792 LQAINALNMGNQP
-805 SQLGSNGIAN
+805 SELGSDGISN
-815 YAVGIVSNI
+815 YGE
-824 ANAVSASG
+824 G
-832 SVRESA
+832 M
-838 IENLESS
+838 
-845 AQALSKG
+845 
-852 VETGSSYGKGISSS
+852 SSS
-866 SGGVGSIALNI
+866 SGDVGSIALGI
-877 AKTASANLDD
+877 AQTASANLDD
-887 YVGAKTSGQ
+887 YAGAKTSGQ

-911 YARARTIVRN
+911 YERARTIIGN
-921 VQNIVSVTMEMH
+921 VQNIVSVTMEMN

-1086 QSQQSMADKLMSYGE
+1086 QSQQSMADKLMDYGE
-1101 LFGTI
+1101 LFETI
-1106 TDEETGASFIELGDL
+1106 TDEETGVSFIELGDL

-1127 IERYGNALEELKS
+1127 IERYGDALEQLKS
-1140 RGIPEGLLDEVV
+1140 RGVPEGLLDEVV
-1152 NLNVDDAIAYTDQLL
+1152 NLNIDDAIAYTDQLL

-1172 QYEKYMQL
+1172 QYEKYMKL
-1180 WEQKQEAAEEVARK
+1180 WEQKQEAADEVARK
-1194 FYQDEMDAMTREF
+1194 FYSDELNAMTEEF

-1212 GELSDVKDEMRTI
+1212 GELSGIKDEMRTI
-1225 GVNSIQGM
+1225 GVNSIQGL
-1233 INGIKSMSGILSDAA
+1233 INGIQSMSGMLSDAA

-1271 TENLIGKPLAQGIEV
+1271 TENLIGKPLAQGVEV
-1286 GFLDQLAGIKNT
+1286 GFLDQLASIKNS

-1327 AAAPTGGDIPTINVP
+1327 AAAPTGGGIPIINVP